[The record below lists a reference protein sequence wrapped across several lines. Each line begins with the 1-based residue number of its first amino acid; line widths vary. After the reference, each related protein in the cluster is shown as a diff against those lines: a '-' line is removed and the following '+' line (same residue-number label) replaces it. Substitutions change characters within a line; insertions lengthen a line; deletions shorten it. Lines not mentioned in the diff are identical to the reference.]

1 MIELHSVP
9 KDTQE
14 NACLVKSNR
23 EDNIKKTKTKP
34 RQTKNPQTNNVKV
47 KILSAMWCFYKEK

>member
-47 KILSAMWCFYKEK
+47 KILSAM